1 MRLST
6 FSDYSLRVLMYL
18 GVQPDRLATIAE
30 IAAGHGISESHLMKV
45 VHQLGRCGLVET
57 VRGKGGGMRLALA
70 PQHIVLGDVIRQTES
85 DFTLVECF
93 GANATCRIQG
103 ACHLNAILD
112 EALNALFL
120 VLDGYT
126 LADLLVN
133 PQGLI
138 PATSGSEAAS
148 RTPTTNSAI
157 GDDHGSQ

>member
-45 VHQLGRCGLVET
+45 VHQLGRCGLIET

-70 PQHIVLGDVIRQTES
+70 PQNIALGDVIRQTES
-85 DFTLVECF
+85 DFALVECF
-93 GANATCRIQG
+93 GANAGCRIQG

-138 PATSGSEAAS
+138 PAIPCGEAAG
-148 RTPTTNSAI
+148 RMVTTDSMI
-157 GDDHGSQ
+157 GDNDGQR

>member
-18 GVQPDRLATIAE
+18 GAQPDRLATIAE
-30 IAAGHGISESHLMKV
+30 IADGHGISESHLMKV
-45 VHQLGRCGLVET
+45 VHQLGRCGFVET

-70 PQHIVLGDVIRQTES
+70 PQHIVLGNVIRQAES
-85 DFTLVECF
+85 DFMLVECF
-93 GANATCRIQG
+93 GTDATCRIQG
-103 ACHLNAILD
+103 ACHLNAILG

-138 PATSGSEAAS
+138 PAISCSETVG
-148 RTPTTNSAI
+148 RTAVTNSVI

>member
-45 VHQLGRCGLVET
+45 VHQLGRFGLVET

-93 GANATCRIQG
+93 ASNATCRIQG
-103 ACHLNAILD
+103 ACHLSAILG

-138 PATSGSEAAS
+138 PAIACSEAAS
-148 RTPTTNSAI
+148 RLPAANSI
-157 GDDHGSQ
+157 RGDDHGSQ